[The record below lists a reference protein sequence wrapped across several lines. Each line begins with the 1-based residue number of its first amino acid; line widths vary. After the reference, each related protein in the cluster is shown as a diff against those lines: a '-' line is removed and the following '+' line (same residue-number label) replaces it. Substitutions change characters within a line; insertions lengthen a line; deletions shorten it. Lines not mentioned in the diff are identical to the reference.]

1 MQFTSH
7 MTSNGVSEP
16 LFTVGD
22 IPGVLWSP
30 TTAYASRPLVLLA
43 HGGGAEV
50 STRPPKAS
58 VARPLGLARRLLGFI
73 RDRSVALWYVDH
85 GSGALVIGERR
96 GV

>member
-30 TTAYASRPLVLLA
+30 TAAYASRPLVLLA
-43 HGGGAEV
+43 HGGGQHKTA
-50 STRPPKAS
+50 KGL
-58 VARPLGLARRLLGFI
+58 VARAFRAR
-73 RDRSVALWYVDH
+73 
-85 GSGALVIGERR
+85 ERITR
-96 GV
+96 VRPR